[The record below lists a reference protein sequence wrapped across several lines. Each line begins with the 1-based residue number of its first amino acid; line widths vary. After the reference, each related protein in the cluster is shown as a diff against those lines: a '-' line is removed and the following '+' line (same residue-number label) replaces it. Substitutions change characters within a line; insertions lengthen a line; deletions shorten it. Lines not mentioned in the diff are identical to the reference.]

1 MNAKDKEPDEGPRKA
16 GEQVQEKAETE
27 GRSGWG
33 RSMESHVTQG
43 GGAEMRRQCTEF

>member
-1 MNAKDKEPDEGPRKA
+1 MPKIRSQTKDLDKA

-27 GRSGWG
+27 GRSGRG